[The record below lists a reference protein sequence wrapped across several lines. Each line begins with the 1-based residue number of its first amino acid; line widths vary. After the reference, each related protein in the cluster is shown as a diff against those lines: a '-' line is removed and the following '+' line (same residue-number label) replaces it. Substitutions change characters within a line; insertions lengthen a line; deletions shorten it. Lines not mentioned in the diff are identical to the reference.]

1 MSKLEQVGR
10 LLSVIASKATYI
22 PLKFN
27 MKEIFIVVTDQM
39 KQNFLNVNFQRVY
52 LPVVGEFL
60 FYAATQEENE
70 NKEIPAW
77 EPTGATFTIINRC
90 LNQTNDNITQ
100 HLAAKIIDN
109 VTTTTG
115 RYCKKFLTN
124 DTGLG
129 LWNLY
134 NHASNDFERLTA
146 SSALAH
152 LSMHSSTVIQHV
164 CNRAGFTHFQKALLT
179 GTQKTQQSF
188 YTMFVMLMSNPSH
201 SKLMLQ
207 DKKFIQKI
215 CQDLDSSNYILRGK
229 IYLLI
234 ADMCMRSTTVLLW
247 VCQNRLLSIT
257 EKDARRFIN
266 VDKKENKEE
275 IQYCQQCLMLM
286 VNNIVNAIPM
296 ILTDFSH
303 LLKDISC
310 RHHPSSNQ
318 LKVLKTQVPLL
329 SICLYMITNSFVR
342 KILISSKMIQLVGTL
357 FQQILKIKNCEINL
371 STPNTQPL
379 AVSASTTV
387 FSIVEAIA
395 QHPVILLEYQ
405 MDILSTVV
413 PALMAFSESETD
425 DNISILSMKLF
436 TDICI
441 IYLERVSSEKESI
454 LSTDIKQVMEQFLDK
469 TPTHLK
475 SQEPIP
481 SYTLKLLF
489 AYSKHVQFTELLFE
503 KNIISN
509 ILLMFQTLQDSQNNS
524 ILQNITGIINNVLS
538 TKQNKYFTELMK
550 NGLIEYL
557 SNAFIE
563 ISNMLTKNDNALS
576 FSTLIL
582 SLLHLLHQ
590 TLRHIEAAVKSV
602 ITSSKSSE
610 SATSAKSSTQISKS
624 FTHDA
629 VEQLLCDSKVLSNL
643 NNFLINLLSY
653 NDEDVADW
661 ATRCLYMTVELY
673 GPDSDTPLDDDTA
686 QLIYDALWDSSMQRQ
701 ILLLRIMKRILA
713 SNQGLKESFVENL
726 QVKELLESFTNF
738 SDDNYLKKKIRDI
751 SVNLLK
757 IYH

>member
-1 MSKLEQVGR
+1 
-10 LLSVIASKATYI
+10 
-22 PLKFN
+22 
-27 MKEIFIVVTDQM
+27 
-39 KQNFLNVNFQRVY
+39 
-52 LPVVGEFL
+52 
-60 FYAATQEENE
+60 
-70 NKEIPAW
+70 
-77 EPTGATFTIINRC
+77 
-90 LNQTNDNITQ
+90 
-100 HLAAKIIDN
+100 
-109 VTTTTG
+109 
-115 RYCKKFLTN
+115 
-124 DTGLG
+124 
-129 LWNLY
+129 
-134 NHASNDFERLTA
+134 
-146 SSALAH
+146 
-152 LSMHSSTVIQHV
+152 
-164 CNRAGFTHFQKALLT
+164 
-179 GTQKTQQSF
+179 
-188 YTMFVMLMSNPSH
+188 
-201 SKLMLQ
+201 
-207 DKKFIQKI
+207 
-215 CQDLDSSNYILRGK
+215 
-229 IYLLI
+229 
-234 ADMCMRSTTVLLW
+234 
-247 VCQNRLLSIT
+247 
-257 EKDARRFIN
+257 
-266 VDKKENKEE
+266 
-275 IQYCQQCLMLM
+275 
-286 VNNIVNAIPM
+286 
-296 ILTDFSH
+296 
-303 LLKDISC
+303 
-310 RHHPSSNQ
+310 
-318 LKVLKTQVPLL
+318 
-329 SICLYMITNSFVR
+329 
-342 KILISSKMIQLVGTL
+342 
-357 FQQILKIKNCEINL
+357 
-371 STPNTQPL
+371 
-379 AVSASTTV
+379 
-387 FSIVEAIA
+387 
-395 QHPVILLEYQ
+395 
-405 MDILSTVV
+405 
-413 PALMAFSESETD
+413 
-425 DNISILSMKLF
+425 
-436 TDICI
+436 
-441 IYLERVSSEKESI
+441 
-454 LSTDIKQVMEQFLDK
+454 
-469 TPTHLK
+469 
-475 SQEPIP
+475 
-481 SYTLKLLF
+481 
-489 AYSKHVQFTELLFE
+489 VQFTELLFE